1 MDVAT
6 PASSGGTE
14 SSSAPLTFQ
23 QAFAADASPA
33 SSTPTPDS
41 TTPPAAAQPGE
52 GAGTP
57 PAEKREPFIPRD
69 RFDEVNTQLGELKTW
84 KEQYGWAAQIPQADL
99 QEAIRIAQLSKAD
112 PIAYVQ
118 SYISEL
124 QSHPTY
130 GAQLKSLAARA
141 LAQRSQAPAAASPD
155 LTPISVQLDNGQ
167 TVPLYSADQ
176 IAALKSQWLAEA
188 EAKFQPVTQ
197 TVEQLQA
204 ARAAETEQ
212 VQSQTFAA
220 QVYTQVK
227 QWPGVDDAAMK
238 AMAEVVARDTTLP
251 AKADVCGTGTGRPPR
266 VPVGGPPD
274 AVPEGRSQ
282 AAGFPQNQSRR
293 QYLGESGEHGD
304 GEPGAGAVVLRPGPA
319 LEVTE

>member
-57 PAEKREPFIPRD
+57 PADKREPFIPRD

-141 LAQRSQAPAAASPD
+141 LAQRSQPAAASPD

-238 AMAEVVARDTTLP
+238 AMAEVVARDATLP
-251 AKADVCGTGTGRPPR
+251 QKPTFAELELAVHRAYQSAVLPSLSQKAEAKLLDSLKTKAAASTSVNPGSTATASP
-266 VPVGGPPD
+266 
-274 AVPEGRSQ
+274 AQARS
-282 AAGFPQNQSRR
+282 F
-293 QYLGESGEHGD
+293 YD
-304 GEPGAGAVVLRPGPA
+304 PA
-319 LEVTE
+319 LRWK